1 MDWISFPEDLSV
13 VGLVDPGDA
22 LCEHGLPGAVV
33 AAQRGHL
40 AIRKVEVD
48 VVERLHGSEMLV
60 ELPYLEQRSVSRTQ
74 LGDGSRHITRHYLE
88 IGRASCRERV

>member
-1 MDWISFPEDLSV
+1 MDRISFPEDLSV

-48 VVERLHGSEMLV
+48 VVERLHGSEVLV
-60 ELPYLEQRSVSRTQ
+60 ELPYLEQHSVCRAR
-74 LGDGSRHITRHYLE
+74 LGDGSRHVTAIISTLE
-88 IGRASCRERV
+88 KE